1 MTFTFNMTVTA
12 KTETMLQDE
21 MQQELLNLIGAY
33 IAALPTE
40 AEADRALKVWKS
52 GLSRRHTAAVVQA
65 ITRTLGPPILR
76 PSRVLGWRRTH
87 DSGYDRG
94 GGVYHRP
101 FPSVCFYCN
110 TIGTVNK
117 LTPRG
122 FTMVGSL
129 GIVIVLTHMFA

>member
-52 GLSRRHTAAVVQA
+52 RFISSDLLRRWFKQSP
-65 ITRTLGPPILR
+65 GYPPRL
-76 PSRVLGWRRTH
+76 H
-87 DSGYDRG
+87 
-94 GGVYHRP
+94 
-101 FPSVCFYCN
+101 
-110 TIGTVNK
+110 
-117 LTPRG
+117 
-122 FTMVGSL
+122 
-129 GIVIVLTHMFA
+129 